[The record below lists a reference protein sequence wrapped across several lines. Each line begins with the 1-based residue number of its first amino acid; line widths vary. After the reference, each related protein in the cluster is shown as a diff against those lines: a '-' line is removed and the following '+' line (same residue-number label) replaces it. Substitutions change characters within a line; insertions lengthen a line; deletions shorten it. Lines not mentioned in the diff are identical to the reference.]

1 LELIE
6 GGIPDVSFAK
16 VVDEE
21 GEAFFGVEVGD
32 IRGGYDDEL
41 VALAEGEVAFG
52 GCGEKGIHFLVLGV
66 VVCSFAGE
74 VDKLLEGGLQVFGGY
89 GF

>member
-1 LELIE
+1 MELIE
-6 GGIPDVSFAK
+6 GGIPDVSFAEL
-16 VVDEE
+16 VDEE
-21 GEAFFGVEVGD
+21 GEAFFGVEVSD

-52 GCGEKGIHFLVLGV
+52 GCSEKGIYFLVLGA
-66 VVCSFAGE
+66 VCSFAGE
-74 VDKLLEGGLQVFGGY
+74 GYKLLEGGLQVFGGY